1 MKTFIVVA
9 SAMLVG
15 LSATMAAHH
24 SGAGDYSKQQ
34 WKTITGTVKE
44 WRFTNPHP
52 VVWVNVKNEKGVVET
67 WSIQFHA
74 PSKMGRQ
81 FGWHR
86 ATFKPGDELTVNGHP
101 YYKVLAMFPVY
112 VTMPDGKKLGVAG
125 DVAPNDY

>member
-1 MKTFIVVA
+1 MKTLIVVA
-9 SAMLVG
+9 SVLILG
-15 LSATMAAHH
+15 QATVVAAHH
-24 SGAGDYSKQQ
+24 SGAGDYSKDQ

-52 VVWVNVKNEKGVVET
+52 VVFVDVKNAKGVVET

-74 PSKMGRQ
+74 PSRMGRQ

-86 ATFKPGDELTVNGHP
+86 ATFKVGDTLTVNGHP
-101 YYKVLAMFPVY
+101 YHKVLAMFPVW
-112 VTMPDGKKLGVAG
+112 VTMPDGKKVGVAT